1 MDSRVKAWE
10 QRALELE
17 RRGQTV
23 EAAKV
28 RGMIDKVRPGKS
40 SRLGHQL
47 ISQYQKAQF
56 HYEQSRLIAAR
67 YALQEILEKDSNMAE
82 ARDLVKKMDDEIF
95 IPVPDRPFSK
105 MAEELYNK
113 GMQRFRKGE
122 VEEAFDYLSQARQIY
137 RGDPVLDRSYKR
149 AEGFLEEFQQKKRA
163 ELLFRQGREFLDD
176 GQVEEAAR
184 VLMEAQ
190 ALDPSLPKVSEY
202 LEEAEKAVQG
212 RRLRRVEQL
221 VLGARSQTKK
231 RNLKKALSMVDE
243 AIVLSPDHMEAR
255 GLRQDIL
262 NRQEENDRTKSA
274 NALFRKAV
282 AQARDFL
289 AVGKLEQARQQM
301 KVARSVRPGSPTLE
315 ELVKKADRLEKG
327 NTQDARHQADEIYR
341 QGLIAYR
348 QGRLLEAREL
358 FEKILRN
365 VPGHAKAAKALAR
378 IP

>member
-1 MDSRVKAWE
+1 MDSRVHAWE
-10 QRALELE
+10 ERALELD
-17 RRGQTV
+17 RRGETA

-28 RGMIDKVRPGKS
+28 RGMIEKVRQGHT

-47 ISQYQKAQF
+47 ISKYQFAQG
-56 HYEQSRLIAAR
+56 HYQESRLIEAR
-67 YALQEILEKDSNMAE
+67 YALQEILEKDPNMVE
-82 ARDLVKKMDDEIF
+82 ARALLTKMDDEIF
-95 IPVPDRPFSK
+95 NPLPDRPFSS
-105 MAEELYNK
+105 MAEELYDK
-113 GMQRFRKGE
+113 GMKRFRNGE
-122 VEEAFDYLSQARQIY
+122 VEEAFDFLSQARQIY

-149 AEGFLEEFQQKKRA
+149 AEGLLEEFQQKKRA
-163 ELLFRQGREFLDD
+163 ETLFRQGREFLDE

-212 RRLRRVEQL
+212 RRLRQVEQL

-243 AIVLSPDHMEAR
+243 ALVLSPDHMEAKR
-255 GLRQDIL
+255 LRQDIL
-262 NRQEENDRTKSA
+262 IRQDEKDRTKSA
-274 NALFRKAV
+274 NAVFRKAV

-289 AVGKLEQARQQM
+289 AVGKLEQAREHMQ
-301 KVARSVRPGSPTLE
+301 VARSVRPGSPTLE

-327 NTQDARHQADEIYR
+327 STQDARNQADESYR

-358 FEKILRN
+358 FEKSIRY
-365 VPGHAKAAKALAR
+365 VPGHTKAAKALAR